1 MFLLIKI
8 MEFYLIARLFM
19 LNSFNVGDFDT
30 IYNKL
35 KKYADSKIKE
45 DDTKNYSKIF
55 NQSTDA
61 WKFLIS

>member
-1 MFLLIKI
+1 

-35 KKYADSKIKE
+35 KKYEDSKIKE